1 MSDADWRAS
10 RLKRLEA
17 GAIAAIGYPLIA
29 LLGRTFRWRE
39 DGAEHLEAVAAS
51 GRQPI
56 LALWHGRILPATIY
70 FRDRG
75 VVAITSE
82 NFDGEWIAR
91 IMRRFGYLQA
101 RGSTSRGG
109 RRALLQLTRDMAAGR
124 PAAFTVDGP
133 RGPGYQAQPG
143 AVWLAK
149 ATGNPVVPFHVES
162 SPCWTLGSWDRGQVP
177 KPWSRVVMVIG
188 APLDVPADADAEAVE
203 QKRVELEQRLVALQ
217 QRALELLSA
226 GSGSRTPQRS
236 ADRR

>member
-1 MSDADWRAS
+1 MSDADWQAS
-10 RLKRLEA
+10 GLKRFEA
-17 GAIAAIGYPLIA
+17 AAIAAIGYPLIA
-29 LLGRTFRWRE
+29 LLGRTYRWRD
-39 DGAEHLEAVAAS
+39 DGVEHLASVAAS

-56 LALWHGRILPATIY
+56 LALWHGRILPATLY

-75 VVAITSE
+75 VVAMTSE

-91 IMRRFGYLQA
+91 IMRRFGYLQS
-101 RGSTSRGG
+101 RGSSSRGG

-133 RGPGYQAQPG
+133 RGPAYQAQPG

-188 APLDVPADADAEAVE
+188 EPLEVPGDADEAAIEV
-203 QKRVELEQRLVALQ
+203 RRAELERRLLALQ
-217 QRALELLSA
+217 RRAGDLLSEA
-226 GSGSRTPQRS
+226 GRKP
-236 ADRR
+236 